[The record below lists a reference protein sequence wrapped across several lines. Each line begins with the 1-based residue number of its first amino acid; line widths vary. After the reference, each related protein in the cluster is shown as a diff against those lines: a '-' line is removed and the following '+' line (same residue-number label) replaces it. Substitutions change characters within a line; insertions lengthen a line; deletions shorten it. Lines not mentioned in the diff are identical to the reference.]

1 MTLTI
6 GIDPRIRARRIAVRR
21 AEGRRRLRFLLA
33 ALAVVGIAVGAW
45 ALSRSPLLDLDHVRI
60 EGVGAGRV
68 AAVDAAAGL
77 GRGTPLVDVDLGAV
91 ETAVEA
97 LPWVRVAEASRD
109 WPGTVRIDVV
119 ERVPVATVRTAAG
132 MLLVDAEGVAIASGR
147 DAGLPVIAGSVE
159 AVPGD
164 ALEALGPALA
174 VVTELPDDL
183 RVWVAAV
190 THDGGRATVGLD
202 LVGGAVV
209 ELGSVELLADK
220 VEAVRAVLDGTDLS
234 CIRMIDVATPDLT
247 TIRRDPACDGAG

>member
-109 WPGTVRIDVV
+109 WPGTVRIDVG
-119 ERVPVATVRTAAG
+119 ERVPVA
-132 MLLVDAEGVAIASGR
+132 
-147 DAGLPVIAGSVE
+147 
-159 AVPGD
+159 
-164 ALEALGPALA
+164 
-174 VVTELPDDL
+174 
-183 RVWVAAV
+183 
-190 THDGGRATVGLD
+190 
-202 LVGGAVV
+202 
-209 ELGSVELLADK
+209 
-220 VEAVRAVLDGTDLS
+220 
-234 CIRMIDVATPDLT
+234 
-247 TIRRDPACDGAG
+247 